1 MDAESVHSSSSSK
14 AHSRCPLQEQFF
26 NSQNLEKMYLDMFI
40 PNRSVMDFDYAHYML
55 TEAGKGKGNPAVMET
70 VLSNC
75 SSTAVHQPKPKTR
88 LALGNTVYLLDAS
101 NGVTSELVTFG
112 EELGPLTSVKNSTT
126 NRQWL
131 YGLKDHTA
139 VVKALAWCSFQ
150 ANLLASGGG
159 GGDRCTRFLNTH
171 TGACLNTF
179 HTGSHACS
187 LLCNKNEREMLSSH
201 DFT

>member
-1 MDAESVHSSSSSK
+1 
-14 AHSRCPLQEQFF
+14 
-26 NSQNLEKMYLDMFI
+26 MFI

-55 TEAGKGKGNPAVMET
+55 TEAGKGKGNPALIV
-70 VLSNC
+70 
-75 SSTAVHQPKPKTR
+75 
-88 LALGNTVYLLDAS
+88 ALGNTVYLLDAS

-126 NRQWL
+126 NRQVSFFWSFL
-131 YGLKDHTA
+131 FNLGVDIITNYIKHLIGKNQILTTGGMDGQIVNNDVRISDHINHTA